1 MPSNAVFF
9 HLVCRLGM
17 MAGMDLR
24 LLRTFQLVA
33 RTGTVSAAAET
44 LRVTQP
50 ALSRQVRQLERELG
64 FDLFTR
70 DRGRLVLSS
79 AGRRFLEASEQI
91 LAGVSAAESLAGQL
105 RAGRLTRLIVAAPT
119 TTLTDVLAPF
129 LATFYDDDPLT
140 TVEEADFAAALDGLR
155 SGVDLA
161 IVTSPPPDGLA
172 SRRIAVLPIW
182 AYVPADHHF
191 ARLRQI
197 SVGHLAGL
205 DLVVLRPGPRP
216 RQLIDEAM
224 IDEGVAPGSLIECG
238 NPQVAQA
245 LAAAGRGVAVVSDDP
260 RFGLVPLRIALRD
273 GRFLTLTLHAAW
285 RPDHHAA
292 EQLARMAARLSQFC
306 GIRYGV

>member
-9 HLVCRLGM
+9 HLLCRSGM
-17 MAGMDLR
+17 MVGMDLR

-33 RTGTVSAAAET
+33 RTGTVSAAAGA

-50 ALSRQVRQLERELG
+50 ALSRQVQQLERRLG

-70 DRGRLVLSS
+70 DRGRLVLTS

-91 LAGVSAAESLAGQL
+91 MASVSAAESLAGQL
-105 RAGRLTRLIVAAPT
+105 RAGRLTRLLLAAPT

-140 TVEEADFAAALDGLR
+140 TVEEADFGEALDGLR

-161 IVTSPPPDGLA
+161 IVTSPPPDGLR
-172 SRRIAVLPIW
+172 SRQIAVLPIW
-182 AYVPADHHF
+182 AYVPPGHRF
-191 ARLRQI
+191 AAAGRV
-197 SVGHLAGL
+197 SVAHLAGL
-205 DLVVLRPGPRP
+205 DLIVLRPGLRP

-224 IDEGVAPGSLIECG
+224 IGEGVAPGSLVECG

-245 LAAAGRGVAVVSDDP
+245 LAAAGRGIAVVSDDP
-260 RFGLVPLRIALRD
+260 RFGLTPCRIELRD
-273 GRFLTLTLHAAW
+273 DRHLTLTLHAAW

-292 EQLARMAARLSQFC
+292 GQLSHMAARLEQFC
-306 GIRYGV
+306 AIRYGT

>member
-9 HLVCRLGM
+9 HLLCRFGM
-17 MAGMDLR
+17 MAAMDLR

-33 RTGTVSAAAET
+33 RTGTVSAAAEA

-70 DRGRLVLSS
+70 DRGRLVLTS
-79 AGRRFLEASEQI
+79 AGLRFLEASEQI
-91 LAGVSAAESLAGQL
+91 LASASAAESLADQL
-105 RAGRLTRLIVAAPT
+105 RAGRLTRLRLAAPA

-129 LATFYDDDPLT
+129 LATLYPDDPLT
-140 TVEEADFAAALDGLR
+140 TVDEADFGEALDGLR

-161 IVTSPPPDGLA
+161 IVTSPPPNGLR
-172 SRRIAVLPIW
+172 SRQIAELPIW
-182 AYVPADHHF
+182 AYVRPDHLF
-191 ARLRQI
+191 AHARR
-197 SVGHLAGL
+197 VTVAHLAGL
-205 DLVVLRPGPRP
+205 HLIVLPPRLRP

-224 IDEGVAPGSLIECG
+224 IGEGVAPAALVECG

-245 LAAAGRGVAVVSDDP
+245 LAAAGRGIAVVSDDP
-260 RFGLVPLRIALRD
+260 RFGLVPCLIQRID
-273 GRFLTLTLHAAW
+273 GRHLTLTLHAAW

-292 EQLARMAARLSQFC
+292 EQLSRLAARLGEFC
-306 GIRYGV
+306 RIRYGT